1 MNRSSD
7 VSLRRKASIADRTRY
22 FENDQFQLRV
32 SKIPGMEV
40 EEAPRRESQDNQTA
54 KDDYKIVQKRIN
66 EFQRANTLQIKAQEE
81 QEEYQLRYSCRL
93 FFHMLDYLDMNFD
106 EEWLRNNYLPRKL
119 RCQSITQSY
128 NIYDSKDYYDAYAN
142 SWLHKAEMILE
153 NPFMN
158 PTINGTASK
167 TASATKAE
175 PAAAPADTNAL
186 DQSAVG
192 ISQRALVAADAE
204 DEGDDAGDRAA
215 RIPDVE
221 VAAVAGDDEADKDSL
236 GQAEEENKKEIPAA
250 AENQS

>member
-167 TASATKAE
+167 TASATKVE

>member
-175 PAAAPADTNAL
+175 PAAAPADTSAL

>member
-1 MNRSSD
+1 M
-7 VSLRRKASIADRTRY
+7 
-22 FENDQFQLRV
+22 

-40 EEAPRRESQDNQTA
+40 GEAPKRESEDDQTA
-54 KDDYKIVQKRIN
+54 KDDYKSVQKRIN
-66 EFQRANTLQIKAQEE
+66 EFQRANTLQFKAQEE

-106 EEWLRNNYLPRKL
+106 EEWLRNNYLPKKL

-158 PTINGTASK
+158 PTINSATSK

-175 PAAAPADTNAL
+175 PAAVPADASAL

-204 DEGDDAGDRAA
+204 DEGDDARDQAA

-221 VAAVAGDDEADKDSL
+221 VAAAGDDEADKDSL
-236 GQAEEENKKEIPAA
+236 ARAEAEDEEELPEV
-250 AENQS
+250 AENKS

>member
-22 FENDQFQLRV
+22 FENDRFQLRV

-40 EEAPRRESQDNQTA
+40 GEAPKRESEDNQTA
-54 KDDYKIVQKRIN
+54 KDDYKSVQKRIN

-158 PTINGTASK
+158 PTINSAASK

-175 PAAAPADTNAL
+175 PVAAPADTSAL

>member
-1 MNRSSD
+1 
-7 VSLRRKASIADRTRY
+7 
-22 FENDQFQLRV
+22 
-32 SKIPGMEV
+32 MEV
-40 EEAPRRESQDNQTA
+40 GEAPKRESEDDQTA
-54 KDDYKIVQKRIN
+54 KDDYKSSQKRIN

-93 FFHMLDYLDMNFD
+93 FFHMLDYLDVNFD

-158 PTINGTASK
+158 PTINTAASK
-167 TASATKAE
+167 TASTTKAE
-175 PAAAPADTNAL
+175 PAAAPADTSAL

-221 VAAVAGDDEADKDSL
+221 VAAVTGDDEADKESL
-236 GQAEEENKKEIPAA
+236 AQAEDEDKEELPEV

>member
-204 DEGDDAGDRAA
+204 DEGDDAGDLAA

>member
-1 MNRSSD
+1 
-7 VSLRRKASIADRTRY
+7 
-22 FENDQFQLRV
+22 
-32 SKIPGMEV
+32 
-40 EEAPRRESQDNQTA
+40 
-54 KDDYKIVQKRIN
+54 
-66 EFQRANTLQIKAQEE
+66 
-81 QEEYQLRYSCRL
+81 
-93 FFHMLDYLDMNFD
+93 MLDYLDTNFD

-158 PTINGTASK
+158 PTINSAASK

-175 PAAAPADTNAL
+175 PAATPADASAL

-204 DEGDDAGDRAA
+204 DEGDDARDQAA

-236 GQAEEENKKEIPAA
+236 AQAEEEDKQELPEV
-250 AENQS
+250 AENHS